1 MLVIKV
7 KRSVTK
13 NKWQFEQVLS
23 FFGTYISISQWTINV
38 LHNFFVLPPP
48 PNHIYRLQKN
58 SAQWLLTVDTI
69 YIPQTTQYKP
79 TPRTGISQTA
89 GDILSILT
97 DLPH

>member
-48 PNHIYRLQKN
+48 PPKSYLQV
-58 SAQWLLTVDTI
+58 AEE
-69 YIPQTTQYKP
+69 
-79 TPRTGISQTA
+79 
-89 GDILSILT
+89 LST
-97 DLPH
+97 MAVNCRHDLYPPDNPV